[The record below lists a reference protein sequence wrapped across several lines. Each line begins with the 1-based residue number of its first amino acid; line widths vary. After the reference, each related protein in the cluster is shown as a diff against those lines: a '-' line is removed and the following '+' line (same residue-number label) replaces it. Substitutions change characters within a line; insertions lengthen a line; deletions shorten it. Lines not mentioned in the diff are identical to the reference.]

1 MTRRLTPRRIIWLA
15 IAVGFLGRWPG
26 LLWPPYPDEAGFL
39 TVARTWHPE
48 PTSMYGHYFVD
59 RPPILIGV
67 FRLADQLGGIGFLR
81 VLSAVG
87 CAWLVYAAAGC
98 ARAIAG
104 TERAAAWT
112 AVITA
117 AIVSSR
123 LIDPVAAQGEVLA
136 LPLIVTSFWLSLT
149 ALRRRSTL
157 LAFGAGL
164 TGALALGLKQNL
176 ASGLLFG
183 GVVLVAALV
192 ARRIDVRTFVRL
204 AVSAL
209 VGAALPV
216 AGVVIWAR
224 AAGVH
229 LDEVW
234 YDVFGF
240 RSDALAVIT
249 GGRESAAAGRAA
261 KVVLAVLL
269 SGLAP
274 IAVWFVLRLKE
285 VWRANPV
292 VTAGAV
298 ALLVFDGASLALG
311 GSFWPPYVFA
321 LVPGTVLFVALLLS
335 AGPPA
340 ARGVE
345 WAGRFAVVSC
355 LVGMLSWALAD
366 QTHWSRGYETGA
378 AISVAAQPGD
388 TIQVYGGRA
397 DVVYASGLPQDYR
410 YLWGLPMRTLDP
422 DLVSL
427 KAKLSGPDAPTW
439 LVAEVAMDAWR
450 LGDRTGL
457 QHVIDAQYEPHGL
470 GCGGEPVYLLR
481 GEIRPALA
489 CHRFSW
495 W

>member
-1 MTRRLTPRRIIWLA
+1 MT
-15 IAVGFLGRWPG
+15 
-26 LLWPPYPDEAGFL
+26 
-39 TVARTWHPE
+39 
-48 PTSMYGHYFVD
+48 
-59 RPPILIGV
+59 
-67 FRLADQLGGIGFLR
+67 
-81 VLSAVG
+81 
-87 CAWLVYAAAGC
+87 
-98 ARAIAG
+98 
-104 TERAAAWT
+104 
-112 AVITA
+112 
-117 AIVSSR
+117 
-123 LIDPVAAQGEVLA
+123 
-136 LPLIVTSFWLSLT
+136 
-149 ALRRRSTL
+149 

-176 ASGLLFG
+176 ASALLFG
-183 GVVLVAALV
+183 GVVLVAALI

-204 AVSAL
+204 AGSAL

-224 AAGVH
+224 SAGVH

-269 SGLAP
+269 TGLAP

-285 VWRANPV
+285 IWRVDPV

-321 LVPGTVLFVALLLS
+321 LVPGTVLFVALLL
-335 AGPPA
+335 AAEPPV

-345 WAGRFAVVSC
+345 WAGRFAVASC
-355 LVGMLSWALAD
+355 LVAMLSWALAD
-366 QTHWSRGYETGA
+366 QTHWSRGYETGEAIA
-378 AISVAAQPGD
+378 AVARPGD

-397 DVVYASGLPQDYR
+397 DVVYASGLRQEYP

-422 DLVSL
+422 DLASL
-427 KAKLSGPDAPTW
+427 KAVLSGPDAPTW
-439 LVAEVAMDAWR
+439 LVTEVDMDAWG

-457 QHVIDAQYEPHGL
+457 QQVIDAHYELHGV
-470 GCGGEPVYLLR
+470 GCGGEPVYRLR
-481 GEIRPALA
+481 DEVRPPLE

-495 W
+495 WS